1 MTKILIPA
9 AFTLANLA
17 CGVLAIRL
25 AVCSH
30 PEDAAQTL
38 LQCGWLLIA
47 AMVFDALD
55 GPVARRLGVTSRI
68 GAVLDGIADGVSF
81 GIVPAAV
88 LLLIWSQPS
97 EEHLSA
103 LSPAL
108 VTIAAIYALVTVTR
122 LVRFVGGE
130 FSSKERRPGFTGL
143 PSPAAASLLVGGLLA
158 LSGSTSTD
166 SALHR
171 QVLPVSALIIA
182 GLMVAPVR
190 YAKPWSLIRES
201 DRYFLAVVLLVSVGM
216 GVRLG
221 AFGAVASLAI
231 AYATSP
237 AWRALGRR
245 DTPEANVSAGG
256 TV

>member
-1 MTKILIPA
+1 YYLKPRRLPRPISSFGRISGSSLPAAFVRQSAPKLGVREYHMTKILIPA

-108 VTIAAIYALVTVTR
+108 V
-122 LVRFVGGE
+122 
-130 FSSKERRPGFTGL
+130 
-143 PSPAAASLLVGGLLA
+143 
-158 LSGSTSTD
+158 
-166 SALHR
+166 
-171 QVLPVSALIIA
+171 
-182 GLMVAPVR
+182 
-190 YAKPWSLIRES
+190 
-201 DRYFLAVVLLVSVGM
+201 
-216 GVRLG
+216 
-221 AFGAVASLAI
+221 
-231 AYATSP
+231 
-237 AWRALGRR
+237 
-245 DTPEANVSAGG
+245 
-256 TV
+256 